1 LVSRYLKSLV
11 ILIYWQGQGGFE
23 VDYWNDRFINRYD
36 HKWSTHTPDS
46 VGVEQYMLW
55 LEYCKRHPNNSLASD
70 EAAEEWYQ
78 RRLKW
83 CTRLCKLLE
92 DLHLGEPFK
101 QMEKVEEVE
110 ESY

>member
-1 LVSRYLKSLV
+1 
-11 ILIYWQGQGGFE
+11 
-23 VDYWNDRFINRYD
+23 
-36 HKWSTHTPDS
+36 

-55 LEYCKRHPNNSLASD
+55 LEYCKRHLNNSFGSD

-78 RRLKW
+78 RGLKW
-83 CTRLCKLLE
+83 STRLCKLHK